1 MVKRKKTSSIGGDL
15 VRRLKG
21 FAEALEKTEDLA
33 ERFTCRTVKLNLKPR
48 HYRPNMV
55 KETRKLIRASQA
67 IFAQFLG
74 VSLSAVRD
82 WEQGLKP
89 PNGAAC
95 RIMDEIRRNPDYFVG
110 RLRELS
116 SPAFEQ

>member
-1 MVKRKKTSSIGGDL
+1 MRRKTKKSAGNEMVERLQRFCEKLEGTTDLTTQFTS
-15 VRRLKG
+15 
-21 FAEALEKTEDLA
+21 
-33 ERFTCRTVKLNLKPR
+33 RTLKLNLGPEDYDSSR
-48 HYRPNMV
+48 V
-55 KETRKLIRASQA
+55 KETRRLLRASQA

-74 VSLSAVRD
+74 VSISAVRD

-95 RIMDEIRRNPDYFVG
+95 RMMDEIRRNPEYFIA

-116 SPAFEQ
+116 SPSMSS